1 MFPSCTASKVNELL
15 RSDEDDVK
23 VHFFSHTGC
32 GCEKMLIALPPKREL
47 LVKGPF
53 EQCTDLP

>member
-23 VHFFSHTGC
+23 VHFF
-32 GCEKMLIALPPKREL
+32 LIQAVV
-47 LVKGPF
+47 VKNANCF
-53 EQCTDLP
+53 TTKERIAC